1 MSQIQFNP
9 SQTDWNLIRS
19 FVAVVEQGSLTRAAT
34 TMGLSQP
41 TLSRQIAELEK
52 TVGAP
57 LFERVAR
64 GLQLTETGENLVEPA
79 RHMMAA
85 ARSLGIAAAS
95 QDTDLQGT
103 VRITATE
110 IVAAFVLPDLV
121 RQLAVQ
127 HPEIQIEVVA
137 SNQISNLLE
146 READIAIRM
155 VRPTQSALI
164 ARHLGNWPIGFYAHK
179 DYLASLTA
187 TPTTSA
193 KPEAAKPS
201 SSPPASSTSVA
212 APSIDL
218 NALAK
223 YRWIGLDQSDQL
235 IAGFRAAGIH
245 IDKSFFEFRSD
256 SHLVNWQALLSGV
269 GVGIAMRWLAERES
283 SLIAVLPEQNM
294 PDLPIWLTSHREL
307 KSSKRIRSVFD
318 FLATE
323 IKKMA
328 E

>member
-95 QDTDLQGT
+95 HDTDLQGT

-179 DYLASLTA
+179 DYLASVTA
-187 TPTTSA
+187 TPA
-193 KPEAAKPS
+193 AAKPS
-201 SSPPASSTSVA
+201 SPTTSSTSVA
-212 APSIDL
+212 ATSLDL
-218 NALAK
+218 NALSK
-223 YRWIGLDQSDQL
+223 FRWIGLDQSDQL
-235 IAGFRAAGIH
+235 IAGFRTAGIH

-323 IKKMA
+323 LKKMA

>member
-34 TMGLSQP
+34 TLGLSQP

-95 QDTDLQGT
+95 HDTDLQGT

-121 RQLAVQ
+121 RQLATR

-187 TPTTSA
+187 TPSA
-193 KPEAAKPS
+193 NN
-201 SSPPASSTSVA
+201 ASSYPPSA
-212 APSIDL
+212 ASIDL

-245 IDKSFFEFRSD
+245 VDKNFFEFRSD
-256 SHLVNWQALLSGV
+256 NHLVNWQALLSGV
-269 GVGIAMRWLAERES
+269 GVGIAMRWLAKSES

-307 KSSKRIRSVFD
+307 KSSRRIRSVFD

-323 IKKMA
+323 LKKMA

>member
-79 RHMMAA
+79 RQMMAA

-95 QDTDLQGT
+95 HDTDLQGT

-187 TPTTSA
+187 TPPS
-193 KPEAAKPS
+193 AKPS
-201 SSPPASSTSVA
+201 SSLPAASNSVA
-212 APSIDL
+212 TPSIDL

-223 YRWIGLDQSDQL
+223 YRWIGLDQSDQF

-245 IDKSFFEFRSD
+245 VDKSFFEFRSD

-269 GVGIAMRWLAERES
+269 GVGIAMRWLAQKES

-323 IKKMA
+323 LKKMA

>member
-34 TMGLSQP
+34 SMGLSQP

-52 TVGAP
+52 TVGAA

-85 ARSLGIAAAS
+85 ARSLSIAAAS
-95 QDTDLQGT
+95 HDNSLQGT
-103 VRITATE
+103 VRITASE
-110 IVAAFVLPDLV
+110 MVAAFVLPDLL
-121 RQLAVQ
+121 RKLAEH

-137 SNQISNLLE
+137 SNHISNLLE

-164 ARHLGNWPIGFYAHK
+164 ARHLGDWPIGFYAHK
-179 DYLASLTA
+179 NYLAGVAA
-187 TPTTSA
+187 TPDANTASNIQATSSA
-193 KPEAAKPS
+193 LPS
-201 SSPPASSTSVA
+201 STMV
-212 APSIDL
+212 DM
-218 NALAK
+218 NFLAK
-223 YRWIGLDQSDQL
+223 YRWIGLDQSDQY
-235 IAGFRAAGIH
+235 IAGFRAVGID

-256 SHLVNWQALLSGV
+256 NHLVNWQALLSGV
-269 GVGIAMRWLAERES
+269 GVGIAMCWLAQKEPN
-283 SLIAVLPEQNM
+283 LIAVLPEQKM

-318 FLATE
+318 FLAIE
-323 IKKMA
+323 LKKMA
-328 E
+328 T